1 MGDQEVTV
9 ARQQLDEGRAG
20 ASTQGMPGL
29 GLVQGQ
35 LQVFQ
40 VPRDLQ
46 QAEEG
51 QGARRLRLP

>member
-9 ARQQLDEGRAG
+9 AGQQLDEGGAG
-20 ASTQGMPGL
+20 ASAQGLPGL

-40 VPRDLQ
+40 VPGELQ

-51 QGARRLRLP
+51 RGARRLRLP